1 MFNWFHSGGI
11 FMWLILVFFIA
22 AVFIATRVYGNIK
35 KKSVGKAT
43 LDLKTLLVLGVS
55 SMALGVIGQLL
66 GIYAA
71 LGAIIVATDIS
82 PAIVLEGF
90 RIASVSTVFGTVLFL
105 VTMLIWFG
113 LREYLFRTTE

>member
-1 MFNWFHSGGI
+1 MFNWFLSGGI
-11 FMWLILVFFIA
+11 FMWLILVFFIVE
-22 AVFIATRVYGNIK
+22 VFIAARAYGNIK
-35 KKSVGKAT
+35 KRLVNKAT

-55 SMALGVIGQLL
+55 SMALGAIGQLL

-71 LGAIIVATDIS
+71 LGAIIVASDIS

-90 RIASVSTVFGTVLFL
+90 RIASVSTVFGTGLFL
-105 VTMLIWFG
+105 VTILVWFG